1 MRRFLPV
8 YIGWLI
14 LEAILLSE
22 AAAFLPADPFL
33 LRAATALA
41 FVRVDLDPGATL
53 CTESSSFSQKLN
65 LLCKQENEHNCTPIL
80 PVNASLRV
88 QKRAHR
94 WSFVQTRGAAL
105 TTFFF
110 LQRFSSASAEDD
122 PFPS

>member
-8 YIGWLI
+8 YVGWLI
-14 LEAILLSE
+14 LEAILLGE
-22 AAAFLPADPFL
+22 AAAFLPADPSL
-33 LRAATALA
+33 LRAATAPA

-53 CTESSSFSQKLN
+53 FTESSSFSQKLH

-80 PVNASLRV
+80 PVNTYLRV
-88 QKRAHR
+88 PKRDHR
-94 WSFVQTRGAAL
+94 WSFVQTWGAPL